1 LFINMARYTVSAL
14 MVAGGTMLSS
24 YTYSAAAFVAP
35 SSVVVARESKLD
47 ATSLD
52 DQPVVRLKEIDESKP
67 KLPRRTMSTMSQAI
81 PFLRRPSVLTGE
93 LAGDFGFDPLGLAKN
108 EETLLVYREAEIKH
122 GRLAMLA
129 AAGWPVSELL
139 DRQLADYLGAP
150 SVLVE
155 GDRVPS
161 VLNGGLEN
169 VVPEWWGFCLGM
181 CAAIDLYGVQKAR
194 AAGKD
199 SGYIP
204 GDLGWDPLGLYPTD
218 EAGRNKM
225 QLAEIKH
232 ARVAMLGVTGFAVQ
246 EYVSRLGV
254 IDETPFFFY
263 PLSRT
268 ISEFLSSAN

>member
-1 LFINMARYTVSAL
+1 M
-14 MVAGGTMLSS
+14 
-24 YTYSAAAFVAP
+24 
-35 SSVVVARESKLD
+35 SK
-47 ATSLD
+47 
-52 DQPVVRLKEIDESKP
+52 
-67 KLPRRTMSTMSQAI
+67 AI

-93 LAGDFGFDPLGLAKN
+93 LAGDVGFDPLGLAKN
-108 EETLLVYREAEIKH
+108 EETLWAYREAEIKH

-194 AAGKD
+194 AAGRD

-204 GDLGWDPLGLYPTD
+204 GDVDSILFTFVSHGRGWKKED
-218 EAGRNKM
+218 AACRN
-225 QLAEIKH
+225 QTRSCSNAWRDWLCC
-232 ARVAMLGVTGFAVQ
+232 ARVCFQAWCH
-246 EYVSRLGV
+246 R
-254 IDETPFFFY
+254 
-263 PLSRT
+263 
-268 ISEFLSSAN
+268 